1 MWNRLKKWYTLRNQL
16 LIIFLSVMIIVLGI
30 VSAITLRQVSNL
42 VKDNAEDQIRQTAI
56 QTSGRIDSL
65 FEQLN
70 TATKFIITN
79 PNVQD
84 IFERTYRGK
93 KIPFQDLQ
101 NLSRVVNNIQANSEG
116 IYSVELYTN
125 NLERLLPLDNSNRM
139 FNRVNVKWIDE
150 ADSARGRLVWIGEDP
165 KNDNYFLS
173 LRRVNLMN
181 RKFNNAG
188 YLLISINK
196 KYFEITEKSNQKQ
209 YSFLLDGSFTPLFS
223 NFPGNLNLEKIED
236 KLITGIDSTE
246 YMVTKKTSNETG
258 FTVLILT
265 PVSELTKG
273 LSGIRMGIILSGIV
287 GIIIYFIFSLMLSN
301 RVTKP
306 IVNLTNTMRQA
317 NEGLMTINQE
327 EVTVNEINELNSTYN
342 QLVKETNHLIKTIY
356 QKEIIRS
363 QSELKALQ
371 AQINPHFLYNTLD
384 SLHWSLEDKGE
395 EELADIVVAMSN
407 LFRYTISKNS
417 DDDWALIKQE
427 FNHIENY
434 LEIIKF
440 RFGNRIQWKLK
451 LPQDLKNIKIP
462 KLLIQPLVENAVI
475 HGSGNKLKPCT
486 IEIFAEY
493 GANEDTIK
501 IIVEDNG
508 AGMSEEKLT
517 SLMES
522 IKTGEVNSKSG
533 KGMALYNVKKR
544 LGFYY
549 KGNPDKLFSINS
561 TENEGTTVVIE
572 IPLVGGD
579 FDVQ

>member
-1 MWNRLKKWYTLRNQL
+1 MWNRLKKWYTLRNQI

-30 VSAITLRQVSNL
+30 VSAITLRQVSSL

-84 IFERTYRGK
+84 IYERTYRGE
-93 KIPFQDLQ
+93 KIPFQELQ
-101 NLSRVVNNIQANSEG
+101 KLSNVVNNIQANSEG

-125 NLERLLPLDNSNRM
+125 NLERLLPLDDSSKM

-150 ADSARGRLVWIGEDP
+150 ANHARGRLIWMGEDP
-165 KNDNYFLS
+165 KNNQYFLA
-173 LRRVNLMN
+173 LRRVSLMN
-181 RKFNNAG
+181 QKFNNAG

-209 YSFLLDGSFTPLFS
+209 YSFLLDGSFVPLFS
-223 NFPGNLNLEKIED
+223 NFPGYINLNKVEDKPITKIED
-236 KLITGIDSTE
+236 TE
-246 YMVTKKTSNETG
+246 YMVTKETSNETG

-287 GIIIYFIFSLMLSN
+287 GIIIYFIFSLMISN
-301 RVTKP
+301 RITKP

-317 NEGLMTINQE
+317 NKGLMTINQE
-327 EVTVNEINELNSTYN
+327 DVTVNEITELNSTYN
-342 QLVKETNHLIKTIY
+342 QLVTETNHLIKMIY

-407 LFRYTISKNS
+407 LFRYTISKNF

-434 LEIIKF
+434 LGIIKF
-440 RFGNRIQWKLK
+440 RFGDRIQWKLH
-451 LPQDLKNIKIP
+451 LPQNLTNIKIP

-486 IEIFAEY
+486 IEVFAEY
-493 GANEDTIK
+493 GVNKDTIK
-501 IIVEDNG
+501 IVVEDNG

-517 SLMES
+517 ALMKS
-522 IKTGEVNSKSG
+522 IETGDVNSKDG

-549 KGNPDKLFSINS
+549 KGDPDKFFSIKS
-561 TENEGTTVVIE
+561 SENKGTTVIIE
-572 IPLVGGD
+572 IPLAGGES
-579 FDVQ
+579 